1 MLVFQKKATRA
12 VIFSPLETTYNQN
25 TTKNITAMKRLSK
38 YSNAIIPAAIVMGH
52 LAAGILVAETII
64 AVLA

>member
-1 MLVFQKKATRA
+1 
-12 VIFSPLETTYNQN
+12 
-25 TTKNITAMKRLSK
+25 MKRLSK
-38 YSNAIIPAAIVMGH
+38 YSNVIIPAAIVMGH

>member
-1 MLVFQKKATRA
+1 MKTIKK
-12 VIFSPLETTYNQN
+12 
-25 TTKNITAMKRLSK
+25 
-38 YSNAIIPAAIVMGH
+38 NANVIIPAVIVLGN